1 MWLISGYKNI
11 QFWQLH
17 SAVACRWVDQ
27 SDNITPAI
35 WRIVTHSHDVP
46 ENQKSWVDK
55 GTNGLNFSWFECGG
69 DTVVCFLGW
78 LPCLPSSHVSGGPD
92 DGRTESEWQRA
103 PCSLGFVL
111 SLSVT
116 HFNIFFKCYP
126 TRYHL
131 QAGKA
136 RLVIHTMSRWQRQN
150 HRYTVTRGARC
161 EN

>member
-69 DTVVCFLGW
+69 DTVVRLIGW
-78 LPCLPSSHVSGGPD
+78 LPWLPSSHESGGPD
-92 DGRTESEWQRA
+92 DGKTESEWQRA

-116 HFNIFFKCYP
+116 HFNIFSSVILHDTIY
-126 TRYHL
+126 
-131 QAGKA
+131 
-136 RLVIHTMSRWQRQN
+136 RLVKHDLWFTPCLDDNGKIIDTQ
-150 HRYTVTRGARC
+150 
-161 EN
+161 